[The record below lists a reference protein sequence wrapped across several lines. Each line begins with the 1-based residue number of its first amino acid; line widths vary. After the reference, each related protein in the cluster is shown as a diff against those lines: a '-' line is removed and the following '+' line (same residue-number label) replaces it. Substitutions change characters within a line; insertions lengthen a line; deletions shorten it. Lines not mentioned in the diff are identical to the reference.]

1 VTSGVFFAAV
11 AAYIVVVC
19 GIGLYSYRR
28 ASSSEGFL
36 VAGRSLGPVLGGAT
50 LMANQVS
57 AGATIGM
64 VGFHYFSGISY
75 AWTWPLVWIGW
86 LVAAV
91 LVAPKIRNIKG
102 LTLPDYFAERFDSA
116 ACRAVAA
123 LFILVA
129 YTIML
134 SAQYQAGG
142 LLFTLVGGIPYANA
156 LLLVAG
162 ITTLYTVLGGMY
174 GNAYVG
180 LLKAVLLLGS
190 YALAVPFLW
199 QQVGGIESLGNA
211 LHAIDPR
218 LTGNWFGWRQLLA
231 ISFALG
237 LGLAAAPYE
246 ISAIYSMQSRRVARL
261 AIGWSFVF
269 QGCIGV
275 GILFFGLAARV
286 AVPHLP
292 NPDLGTPTLGMSL
305 LPGWIGLLVLL
316 AAVVT
321 FTRTGGA
328 ILLTAASAV
337 SHDLYGTLLRPG
349 AEDRTKVLVSR
360 MAVVVFS
367 AIPVLLALRPFDLVN
382 FVVIYAAKLTVSFLF
397 VPVVVGL
404 HWRGA
409 TRAGALASM
418 VGGLSTCILWTLVG
432 RPYFLGLDPAEAGVL
447 ASAIAFVGVSGL
459 TAPVAPARL
468 GVFFP
473 EGRPEP

>member
-1 VTSGVFFAAV
+1 
-11 AAYIVVVC
+11 
-19 GIGLYSYRR
+19 
-28 ASSSEGFL
+28 
-36 VAGRSLGPVLGGAT
+36 
-50 LMANQVS
+50 
-57 AGATIGM
+57 
-64 VGFHYFSGISY
+64 
-75 AWTWPLVWIGW
+75 
-86 LVAAV
+86 
-91 LVAPKIRNIKG
+91 
-102 LTLPDYFAERFDSA
+102 
-116 ACRAVAA
+116 
-123 LFILVA
+123 
-129 YTIML
+129 
-134 SAQYQAGG
+134 
-142 LLFTLVGGIPYANA
+142 
-156 LLLVAG
+156 
-162 ITTLYTVLGGMY
+162 
-174 GNAYVG
+174 
-180 LLKAVLLLGS
+180 
-190 YALAVPFLW
+190 
-199 QQVGGIESLGNA
+199 
-211 LHAIDPR
+211 
-218 LTGNWFGWRQLLA
+218 
-231 ISFALG
+231 
-237 LGLAAAPYE
+237 
-246 ISAIYSMQSRRVARL
+246 
-261 AIGWSFVF
+261 
-269 QGCIGV
+269 
-275 GILFFGLAARV
+275 
-286 AVPHLP
+286 
-292 NPDLGTPTLGMSL
+292 
-305 LPGWIGLLVLL
+305 VLL

>member
-1 VTSGVFFAAV
+1 MSSAAFFGAVT
-11 AAYIVVVC
+11 AYIVLVC
-19 GIGLYSYRR
+19 GIGLYSFRR

-36 VAGRSLGPVLGGAT
+36 VAGRSLGPILGGAT

-75 AWTWPLVWIGW
+75 AWTWPMVWLGW
-86 LVAAV
+86 LVAAT

-102 LTLPDYFAERFDSA
+102 LTLPDYFAARYDSPA
-116 ACRAVAA
+116 ARAVAA
-123 LFILVA
+123 VFILAA
-129 YTIML
+129 YTVML

-142 LLFTLVGGIPYANA
+142 LLFQLVGGMPYTQAI
-156 LLLVAG
+156 LLVAG
-162 ITTLYTVLGGMY
+162 ITTIYTVLGGMY

-180 LLKAVLLLGS
+180 LLKAALLLGG
-190 YALAVPFLW
+190 YALAVPYLW
-199 QQVGGIESLGNA
+199 QHVGGISSLGNA

-218 LTGNWFGWRQLLA
+218 LTGNWFGWRQLFA
-231 ISFALG
+231 ISFAIG
-237 LGLAAAPYE
+237 LGIAAAPYE
-246 ISAIYSMQSRRVARL
+246 ISAIYAMQSRRTARL

-269 QGCIGV
+269 QGFIGV
-275 GILFFGLAARV
+275 GILFFGLATRV

-292 NPDLGTPTLGMSL
+292 NPDLGTPMLGMYL
-305 LPGWIGLLVLL
+305 LPGWLGMLILL

-337 SHDLYGTLLRPG
+337 SHDLYGKLLRPD
-349 AEDRTKVLVSR
+349 ADDRTKVFVSR

-367 AIPVLLALRPFDLVN
+367 AIPVVLAFRQFDLVN

-397 VPVVVGL
+397 VPVLLGL
-404 HWRGA
+404 HWRGG

-418 VGGLSTCILWTLVG
+418 VGGLSTCLLASVVG
-432 RPYFLGLDPAEAGVL
+432 RPYFFGLDPAEAGVL
-447 ASAIAFVGVSGL
+447 VSAVAFIGVSAL
-459 TAPVAPARL
+459 TRPVPAERL
-468 GVFFP
+468 RVFFP
-473 EGRPEP
+473 EG